1 MAAEREKFLNGA
13 RERKIPERTANE
25 IFDLMEH
32 FAGYGFNK
40 SHSCAYAL
48 VAYQTAYLKAHY
60 PQHFMAALLT
70 TEMESTDDI
79 VKYIG
84 ECREM
89 GIAVLPPD
97 VNQSRLE
104 FSVENDKVRFGLAA
118 VKNVGDAAIVSVL
131 EARRRL
137 GRFRSLHEF
146 CENIDMRLANKRV
159 VESLVKAGA
168 FDSLGAGRARMF
180 AAVDSVIESAA
191 RRVRERESGQ
201 STLFGMMTEA
211 TEVEGLDRAH
221 DSLPEVADWSE
232 RETLAAE
239 KETLGFYVTGHPLV
253 PYAEELAEFCTHTTA
268 TLSAAPAGADVTVG
282 GIVTALKRK
291 KTKKGDWMATFSL
304 EDLEGSIEVIVF
316 PDLYGRIL
324 SRLVEDTP
332 VLVGGKAEIEDRPR
346 ILAMTLSTLQQA
358 REGRTAGVAITLVTT
373 GLTDDT
379 LQQLRA
385 VLTEHKGGVPL
396 YFELSRPGGFTLTLK
411 ADPAEFGA
419 NPGKDL
425 KASVESILG
434 KGAVQYRQRAS
445 RTP

>member
-1 MAAEREKFLNGA
+1 
-13 RERKIPERTANE
+13 
-25 IFDLMEH
+25 
-32 FAGYGFNK
+32 
-40 SHSCAYAL
+40 
-48 VAYQTAYLKAHY
+48 
-60 PQHFMAALLT
+60 
-70 TEMESTDDI
+70 
-79 VKYIG
+79 
-84 ECREM
+84 
-89 GIAVLPPD
+89 VLPPD

-137 GRFRSLHEF
+137 GRFRSLQEF

-211 TEVEGLDRAH
+211 GEAGGPDGASDVPYGSRHNA
-221 DSLPEVADWSE
+221 LPEVADWSE

-253 PYAEELAEFCTHTTA
+253 PYAEELAEFCTHTTS
-268 TLSAAPAGADVTVG
+268 TLSAAPAGAEVTVG

-304 EDLEGSIEVIVF
+304 EDLEGTIEVIVF
-316 PDLYGRIL
+316 PDLYGRIM

-379 LQQLRA
+379 LQQLMA
-385 VLTEHKGGVPL
+385 ALTEHKGGVPL
-396 YFELSRPGGFTLTLK
+396 YFELSRPGGFTVTLK
-411 ADPAEFGA
+411 ADPGEFGA

-434 KGAVQYRQRAS
+434 KGAVQYRQRAT